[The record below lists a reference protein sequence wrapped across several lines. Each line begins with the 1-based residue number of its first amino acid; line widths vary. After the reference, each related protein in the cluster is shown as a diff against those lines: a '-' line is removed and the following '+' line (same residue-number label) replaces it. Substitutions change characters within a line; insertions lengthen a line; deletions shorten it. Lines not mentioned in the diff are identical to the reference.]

1 MSVGKQLRTRKQL
14 RIPGMVHILISF
26 VPWTLY
32 WTLCGVGKPPG
43 VAVGLLV
50 AVLLVI
56 PEAVNMSFNL
66 IDLVSVAF
74 FGAAALVTFGLKSS
88 LFIDNSGFLGY
99 LALFIMA
106 VVSLILKQ
114 PYTVQVS
121 KRDYPETYWHDPTF
135 LLINNI
141 ITGLW
146 AFIFLV
152 NSVIYILSRFPFT
165 VVVSNAL
172 VALGIVFS
180 IVFPM
185 AAPAYFALREFKGND
200 WRVDVGRERGKGG
213 DPGKEKK
220 REGKEYDA
228 IIVGSGIGGLTCGAL
243 LAREGYRVAVFEQH
257 YLPGGYC
264 SSFRRKGFTF
274 NTGVEAVSGL
284 WEKGPVRYLLD
295 DLGLRQE
302 DLFIRNTSRYVFKG
316 QNIDVPPDLGGFIA
330 LLQGMFPEEARGIAD
345 FFDMARRAYEEVY
358 REAAMYG
365 SPLPAELI
373 AKVFGAK
380 ALLNYPGE
388 HPHFFSW
395 MNKTYRQVLDEHFKS
410 ETLKAL
416 LSALIGYVGTEPNE
430 TPAASALTA
439 VVSYYLHGGYFP
451 KGGALR
457 FAGALKQYIEEHGGR
472 VLLRNKIDRIL
483 VETSEARAGRE
494 AEVRGV
500 QVGDTTYESPV
511 VVANVNAKTALLDL
525 VGEEHLKPAFAR
537 YIKGLKMS
545 PSVFMVF
552 LGVDMDLSDYPVLIH
567 NLDEGYGIVIGS
579 NADPD
584 LAPPGSASV
593 TLLAGASY
601 CDFPPRGTPE
611 YLQRK
616 EELARTLI
624 ERADKAIPGLSSHII
639 VEDAATPRTLEFYTG
654 MPEGAIYA
662 FDQSKDTKRP
672 YFKTPIKGLYLAS
685 ASTFPGGGIEAV
697 VIAGRIC
704 ANDIMNW
711 KMRGST

>member
-1 MSVGKQLRTRKQL
+1 MSVGEQLRMRKQS
-14 RIPGMVHILISF
+14 RIPGMVYILISF
-26 VPWTLY
+26 IPWTLY
-32 WTLCGVGKPPG
+32 WTLTGVRKPLG
-43 VAVGLLV
+43 VAVAFLA

-56 PEAVNMSFNL
+56 SEAVNRSFNL
-66 IDLVSVAF
+66 MDLVSVAF
-74 FGAAALVTFGLKSS
+74 FGVAALVTFGLKSG

-114 PYTVQVS
+114 PYTLQVS
-121 KRDYPETYWHDPTF
+121 KRDYPETYWQDPTF
-135 LLINNI
+135 VMINNI

-146 AFIFLV
+146 AFIFLA
-152 NSVIYILSRFPFT
+152 NSITYVLSHFPFN

-172 VALGIVFS
+172 VALGILFS
-180 IVFPM
+180 IVFPL
-185 AAPAYFALREFKGND
+185 AAPAYFALREFKGNN
-200 WRVDVGRERGKGG
+200 WRIDIGREWGRGG
-213 DPGKEKK
+213 DPEEDKGKE
-220 REGKEYDA
+220 REYDA
-228 IIVGSGIGGLTCGAL
+228 LIVGSGIGGLTCGAL

-274 NTGVEAVSGL
+274 NTGVEDVSGL

-302 DLFIRNTSRYVFKG
+302 DLFRRNTSRFIFKG
-316 QNIDVPPDLGGFIA
+316 QNIDAPPDLKGLIA
-330 LLQGMFPEEARGIAD
+330 LLQEMFPAEARRIVD
-345 FFDMARRAYEEVY
+345 FFDTARKAYEEVY
-358 REAAMYG
+358 REAEIYG
-365 SPLPAELI
+365 TPLPAELI

-380 ALLNYPGE
+380 ALLDYPRE
-388 HPHFFSW
+388 HPHFYSW
-395 MNKTYRQVLDEHFKS
+395 MNKTYKQVLDEHFKS
-410 ETLKAL
+410 QSIKTL
-416 LSALIGYVGTEPNE
+416 LSALIGYVGTEPDK

-457 FAGALKQYIEEHGGR
+457 FAGALKEYIEEHGGR
-472 VLLRNKIDRIL
+472 VLLRHKIDRIL

-494 AEVRGV
+494 VQARGV
-500 QVGDTTYESPV
+500 QVGDRTYESRV

-525 VGEEHLKPAFAR
+525 VGEEHLKPTLVRF
-537 YIKGLKMS
+537 IKGLKMS

-601 CDFPPRGTPE
+601 PDFPPRGTPE
-611 YLQRK
+611 YLQKK
-616 EELARTLI
+616 EELARALI
-624 ERADKAIPGLSSHII
+624 KKAEKVIPGLSSHIV
-639 VEDAATPRTLEFYTG
+639 VEEAATPRTLEFYTG

-662 FDQSKDTKRP
+662 FDQSKGARRP

-711 KMRGST
+711 KRRA

>member
-1 MSVGKQLRTRKQL
+1 MSVGEQLRTRKQS
-14 RIPGMVHILISF
+14 RIPGTVYILISF
-26 VPWTLY
+26 IPWILY
-32 WTLCGVGKPPG
+32 WILTGVGKPLG
-43 VAVGLLV
+43 VAVAFLA

-56 PEAVNMSFNL
+56 SEAVNRSFNL
-66 IDLVSVAF
+66 MDLVSVAF
-74 FGAAALVTFGLKSS
+74 FAVAGLVTFGLKSS

-114 PYTVQVS
+114 PYTLQVS

-135 LLINNI
+135 AMINNI

-146 AFIFLV
+146 ALIFLA
-152 NSVIYILSRFPFT
+152 NSVIYILLRFPVN
-165 VVVSNAL
+165 VVISNAL
-172 VALGIVFS
+172 VALGILFS
-180 IVFPM
+180 IIFPL

-200 WRVDVGRERGKGG
+200 WRIDIGREGSRGGKS
-213 DPGKEKK
+213 GKEDK
-220 REGKEYDA
+220 GKEQEYDVL
-228 IIVGSGIGGLTCGAL
+228 IVGSGIGGLTCGAL

-274 NTGVEAVSGL
+274 NTGVAAVSGL

-302 DLFIRNTSRYVFKG
+302 DLFIRNTSRFIFKG
-316 QNIDVPPDLGGFIA
+316 RNIDVPPDLGGLIA
-330 LLQGMFPEEARGIAD
+330 LLQGMFPAEARRIVD
-345 FFDMARRAYEEVY
+345 FFDTARKAYEEVY
-358 REAAMYG
+358 REAEIYG
-365 SPLPAELI
+365 APLPAELI

-380 ALLNYPGE
+380 ALLNYPRE
-388 HPHFFSW
+388 HPHFYSW
-395 MNKTYRQVLDEHFKS
+395 MNKTYKQFLDEHFKS
-410 ETLKAL
+410 ESIKAL
-416 LSALIGYVGTEPNE
+416 LSALIGYVGTEPDK

-457 FAGALKQYIEEHGGR
+457 FAGALKEYIEEHGGR
-472 VLLRNKIDRIL
+472 VLLRHRVDRIL

-494 AEVRGV
+494 VQVRGI
-500 QVGDTTYESPV
+500 QVGDRTYESRV

-525 VGEEHLKPAFAR
+525 VGEEHLKPTFVR
-537 YIKGLKMS
+537 FIKGLKMS

-593 TLLAGASY
+593 TLLASASY
-601 CDFPPRGTPE
+601 HDFPPRGTPE
-611 YLQRK
+611 YLQKK
-616 EELARTLI
+616 EELARALI
-624 ERADKAIPGLSSHII
+624 KKAEKVIPGLSSHII
-639 VEDAATPRTLEFYTG
+639 VKDAATPRTLEFYTG

-662 FDQSKDTKRP
+662 FDQSKDTRRP

-711 KMRGST
+711 KRRA